1 MRSLQQINNSLY
13 WRENIEKFLS
23 ADIICSWM
31 QNCELRGTDH
41 IQGRIYEHIFA
52 QIIGYRAFKYFA
64 THVEKILRTAQLFF
78 CLECFL
84 DCSPYFCNNHK
95 KALSHLELN
104 FHSRPKVWK
113 LGNMTCVIFTDIS
126 CSKRQQLLSKS
137 CRAKSGKIKSSH
149 SMFKIYSFSFVSR
162 NSLDYLTGEHLRT
175 NIIMPFICTLFCR
188 RR

>member
-1 MRSLQQINNSLY
+1 
-13 WRENIEKFLS
+13 
-23 ADIICSWM
+23 M

-52 QIIGYRAFKYFA
+52 RIIGYCVY
-64 THVEKILRTAQLFF
+64 HPSNILRTAQLFF

-95 KALSHLELN
+95 KGLSHLELN

-113 LGNMTCVIFTDIS
+113 LGNMTWVIFTDIS

-149 SMFKIYSFSFVSR
+149 SMFKIDSFSFVSR

-175 NIIMPFICTLFCR
+175 NIITPFICTLFCR

>member
-1 MRSLQQINNSLY
+1 MARKHREIFVSGHYLLLDAKLWASRNRSYPRTNIRAYFRANY
-13 WRENIEKFLS
+13 WLLCLS
-23 ADIICSWM
+23 S
-31 QNCELRGTDH
+31 
-41 IQGRIYEHIFA
+41 
-52 QIIGYRAFKYFA
+52 FKYFA
-64 THVEKILRTAQLFF
+64 THVENIFRTAQLFF

-95 KALSHLELN
+95 KTLSHLELN
-104 FHSRPKVWK
+104 FHSGPKVWK
-113 LGNMTCVIFTDIS
+113 LGNMTWVIFTDIS

-175 NIIMPFICTLFCR
+175 NIITPFICTLFCR

>member
-1 MRSLQQINNSLY
+1 MVRKNREIFVSGHYLLLDAKLWASRNRSY
-13 WRENIEKFLS
+13 PRTCLS
-23 ADIICSWM
+23 S
-31 QNCELRGTDH
+31 
-41 IQGRIYEHIFA
+41 
-52 QIIGYRAFKYFA
+52 FKYFA
-64 THVEKILRTAQLFF
+64 THVENIFRTAQLFF

-84 DCSPYFCNNHK
+84 DCSPYFCNNRK

-104 FHSRPKVWK
+104 FHSGPKVWK
-113 LGNMTCVIFTDIS
+113 LGNMTWVIFTDIS

-175 NIIMPFICTLFCR
+175 DIIKPFLRTLFCR
-188 RR
+188 HRWLVGVASRAL